1 VLEKLYFCTLFFYQ
15 YIVMVEFIKGR
26 LIERSP
32 AHAVIENN
40 GMGYFLHISLQTY
53 TSIKDLDQC
62 LLYTHMAVREDA
74 LLLFGFAAQEERR
87 LFRELIT
94 VSGIGANTARLIL
107 SSLST
112 TEVIDAIVGN
122 NVGLLQSIKGIGA
135 KSAQRIVVDLRDK
148 LTRGEP
154 QREIFEFAYNTN
166 RDAALSGLTMLG
178 FNKKLAEKTL
188 DKILG
193 DPKLNQ
199 GKPGTLSVEEL
210 IRQALKLL

>member
-1 VLEKLYFCTLFFYQ
+1 MY
-15 YIVMVEFIKGR
+15 EFIKGK

-32 AHAVIENN
+32 AYAVIENC
-40 GMGYFLHISLQTY
+40 GIGYFLNISLQTY
-53 TSIKDLDQC
+53 SSIKDQDEC
-62 LLYTHMAVREDA
+62 LLYTHLAVREDA
-74 LLLFGFAAQEERR
+74 LQLFGFYTQEERK

-112 TEVIDAIVGN
+112 VEVVDAIVGN
-122 NVGLLQSIKGIGA
+122 NVALLQSIKGIGA

-148 LTRGEP
+148 LSRGDGTREN
-154 QREIFEFAYNTN
+154 FEFAYNTN
-166 RDAALSGLTMLG
+166 KDAALSGLTMLG

-193 DPKLNQ
+193 DPRLNQ
-199 GKPGTLSVEEL
+199 GKSGTMSVEEL